1 MAASKFQAL
10 WNHPVGPKT
19 IHFWA
24 PTFKWGLSIAN
35 AADFSKPPEELSYPL
50 QFAVACSGLIWSRY
64 CTVITPRNWN
74 LLGVNAAM
82 AGTGVYQLSRK
93 IWHDYS
99 SKTEAEIANEQV
111 QVK

>member
-19 IHFWA
+19 
-24 PTFKWGLSIAN
+24 T
-35 AADFSKPPEELSYPL
+35 
-50 QFAVACSGLIWSRY
+50 VACSGLIWSRY